1 MCVINM
7 SSFTVPMVIY
17 ISGPHPATSQPCLY
31 NYTIGTALPVVVT
44 QSAPVCLIC
53 SDTTSTMWDISGATL
68 SGIAGA
74 PYILYVTT
82 PTSTFT
88 SGPSVS
94 CYTPPGTNL
103 VSSTGEWI
111 VCVFLHAINVA
122 VSSSHSVFC
131 ISSCPS
137 SGGLCQ

>member
-1 MCVINM
+1 M

-31 NYTIGTALPVVVT
+31 NYTIGNGSLPVIVT

-53 SDTTSTMWDISGATL
+53 SDTTSTMWDISG
-68 SGIAGA
+68 GA
-74 PYILYVTT
+74 PAGIPGALYILNATT

-88 SGPSVS
+88 SGPTVS
-94 CYTPPGTNL
+94 CYAPPGTNL

-111 VCVFLHAINVA
+111 ICVFLHAINVTM
-122 VSSSHSVFC
+122 SSSHSVC
-131 ISSCPS
+131 SISSCPS
-137 SGGLCQ
+137 IGDLCQ